1 MAQQQSQERHGTPTE
16 AAPTG
21 VADGRGVDPW
31 AAVLLEVLTLARTRY
46 ACTAAPADRPAPG
59 GAR

>member
-1 MAQQQSQERHGTPTE
+1 MAQQQSQERHGTPVV

-21 VADGRGVDPW
+21 AAEGRGVDPW
-31 AAVLLEVLTLARTRY
+31 AAVFREARTVAGTWY
-46 ACTAAPADRPAPG
+46 ACTASLAARPVPG

>member
-1 MAQQQSQERHGTPTE
+1 MAQQQSQERHGTPTA

-21 VADGRGVDPW
+21 AAACRGVDLW
-31 AAVLLEVLTLARTRY
+31 AAVFLEVLTVAGARY
-46 ACTAAPADRPAPG
+46 ACTASLADRPAPG